1 MYIETA
7 YARREA
13 LSDVDIERLHAALV
27 DETERYRFSIR
38 NYPAD
43 RMEKHGAPFLAK
55 LEARVAEV
63 EQLLKQRRGS

>member
-13 LSDVDIERLHAALV
+13 LSYADLERLHAALV
-27 DETERYRFSIR
+27 DETERYRFAIR

-43 RMEKHGAPFLAK
+43 RMEKYGTPFLAK
-55 LEARVAEV
+55 LEARVSEV
-63 EQLLKQRRGS
+63 EQLLKQRLSS